1 MNKLLL
7 IIVFLFSFSTTY
19 CQENILIG
27 DSQTLVLPIIYLI
40 GILSLF
46 VFGTVLVISDNTKWI
61 WPGKAL
67 ISLSSLFLITIK
79 CF

>member
-1 MNKLLL
+1 MYIIKKIFKWL
-7 IIVFLFSFSTTY
+7 I
-19 CQENILIG
+19 
-27 DSQTLVLPIIYLI
+27 VLPIIYLI

-67 ISLSSLFLITIK
+67 ISLSNFYRFLSTIENW
-79 CF
+79 